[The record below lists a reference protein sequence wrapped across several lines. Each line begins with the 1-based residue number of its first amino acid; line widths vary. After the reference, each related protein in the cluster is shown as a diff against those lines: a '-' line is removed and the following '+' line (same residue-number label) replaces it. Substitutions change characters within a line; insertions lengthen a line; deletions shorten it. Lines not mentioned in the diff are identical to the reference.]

1 MLHIRAEINDL
12 FCWVSF
18 LIFKRL
24 VNIEQKQEVDFSG
37 VLFFLLLIS
46 VLLSSMENGE
56 WFNMDPMGGRRG
68 QVIEQLVGRYL
79 MNDINLTAAKDVK
92 V

>member
-1 MLHIRAEINDL
+1 
-12 FCWVSF
+12 
-18 LIFKRL
+18 
-24 VNIEQKQEVDFSG
+24 
-37 VLFFLLLIS
+37 
-46 VLLSSMENGE
+46 MENGE

-68 QVIEQLVGRYL
+68 QVIEQLVHRYI

>member
-1 MLHIRAEINDL
+1 
-12 FCWVSF
+12 
-18 LIFKRL
+18 
-24 VNIEQKQEVDFSG
+24 
-37 VLFFLLLIS
+37 
-46 VLLSSMENGE
+46 MENGE

-68 QVIEQLVGRYL
+68 QVTEQLMGRYL

>member
-37 VLFFLLLIS
+37 VLFFLLLNS

-68 QVIEQLVGRYL
+68 QVIEQLVRRYL

>member
-1 MLHIRAEINDL
+1 MTCFVGFL
-12 FCWVSF
+12 FLFSSVLSTLNKNRK
-18 LIFKRL
+18 LISQVFY
-24 VNIEQKQEVDFSG
+24 
-37 VLFFLLLIS
+37 FFLLIS

-68 QVIEQLVGRYL
+68 QVIEQLVHRYI

>member
-1 MLHIRAEINDL
+1 MTCFVGFL
-12 FCWVSF
+12 FLFSSVLSTLNKNRK
-18 LIFKRL
+18 LI
-24 VNIEQKQEVDFSG
+24 FSG
-37 VLFFLLLIS
+37 VLFFFLLIS

-68 QVIEQLVGRYL
+68 QVIEQLMGRYL

>member
-37 VLFFLLLIS
+37 VPFFLLIS

-68 QVIEQLVGRYL
+68 QVIEQLVQRYI

>member
-1 MLHIRAEINDL
+1 MTCFVGFL
-12 FCWVSF
+12 F
-18 LIFKRL
+18 L
-24 VNIEQKQEVDFSG
+24 FSS
-37 VLFFLLLIS
+37 VLSTLNKNRKWISQVFYFFFLLIS

-68 QVIEQLVGRYL
+68 QVIEQLMGRYL

>member
-1 MLHIRAEINDL
+1 MTCFVGFL
-12 FCWVSF
+12 FLFSSVLSTLNKNRK
-18 LIFKRL
+18 LISQVFY
-24 VNIEQKQEVDFSG
+24 
-37 VLFFLLLIS
+37 FFLLLIS

-68 QVIEQLVGRYL
+68 QVIEQLVHRYI
-79 MNDINLTAAKDVK
+79 MNDINLTVAKDVK

>member
-1 MLHIRAEINDL
+1 MTCFDGFL
-12 FCWVSF
+12 FLFSSVLSTLNKNRK
-18 LIFKRL
+18 LISQVFY
-24 VNIEQKQEVDFSG
+24 
-37 VLFFLLLIS
+37 FFLLLIS

-68 QVIEQLVGRYL
+68 QVIEQLVHRYI

>member
-68 QVIEQLVGRYL
+68 QVIEQLVHRYI